1 MGTEAD
7 RIHDYWCRDWDQMR
21 PMIMAIMQDVESLRA
36 RAQRGRGVYRQETP
50 PHPLIARGGGHQ
62 YPY

>member
-50 PHPLIARGGGHQ
+50 PTP
-62 YPY
+62 